1 MKKTIAKTAAM
12 VMAVMLAGA
21 ACMPAAVTA
30 FAYTSSTTS
39 DNSQVEMKAALT
51 IVKKRVAIPKEVSEF
66 KYTTGESYG
75 TKSFNFTWTTPNGA
89 SEYRQIRVS
98 IIGGIITSYSDSKNS
113 SSYSSTPK
121 LAKLTNEQLLEK
133 AKGYIKQ
140 LNPDI
145 VNDVKL
151 ELGSL
156 SLFSNTAT
164 VSFKRYENG
173 ILVSGNNGSVT
184 LDKNTGTLKS
194 FSVNWWENAEFADL
208 KSAKSEAEIQEAYK
222 KLCNLT
228 PYYKISTEWKQ
239 DEKTGKYTSNQVVRI
254 VYDPDFTS
262 EIDAFT
268 GKESTIWEDMK
279 KAEGTRYYGSG
290 WSNAV
295 TEEECADEA
304 GADDSVEFTKEELEK
319 IEQDNNLIKTDK
331 AFELLKKDKYAALT
345 DDYTLKS
352 YNVYS
357 DKNEKTGEETFYL
370 NLSYTVKDDI
380 KKDYKGYKNI
390 NVEIN
395 AETGEVLYLNK
406 YGNTADLPK
415 LNVSN
420 ANAIAD
426 AVTKTYA
433 KDIVKEYKAD
443 SGNTAPVESWK
454 YDDKTVYEDTRTFTY
469 SRYVNG
475 IQVWGERISITV
487 DSNGVVTNYSTK
499 HTKDVTFPSANI
511 LSESEAFDK
520 LFPQRDF
527 DYYYDGWIT
536 KDGKVKTYLIYKM
549 NGFYLNAKTGK
560 LCNWNG
566 SDKTTY
572 VSARDVK
579 YSDIKGIPQEEAI
592 KALQKYGITLT
603 NDSKFKPDEII
614 TEEDFANLLSS
625 ALGGYEVA
633 IDEEVEEVEEA
644 DADASL
650 DKGTEKKDDNEG
662 DKKHIETTMR
672 EAAKMF
678 GQLYLPSD
686 VAKMKI
692 FKSPFSDVKNSDDDA
707 GYLAVAN
714 AKGFITGTDGKLNG
728 DKNITRAEAVQIIY
742 DYLVTLSK

>member
-39 DNSQVEMKAALT
+39 DNSQVEMKEALT

-66 KYTTGESYG
+66 KYTTSESYG

-98 IIGGIITSYSDSKNS
+98 ITGGIITSYSDSQNS
-113 SSYSSTPK
+113 SSYSSNPK
-121 LAKLTNEQLLEK
+121 LAKLTEKQLLEK

-151 ELGSL
+151 EIGSL

-194 FSVNWWENAEFADL
+194 FSVNWWENAEFADP
-208 KSAKSEAEIQEAYK
+208 KGAKSEAEIQEAYK

-228 PYYKISTEWKQ
+228 PYYKISTEWKK
-239 DEKTGKYTSNQVVRI
+239 DENTGKYTSNQVVKI

-268 GKESTIWEDMK
+268 GKESTIWEDMSN
-279 KAEGTRYYGSG
+279 AEGTRYYGNG
-290 WSNAV
+290 WGNAV
-295 TEEECADEA
+295 TEEEEECADEA
-304 GADDSVEFTKEELEK
+304 GADDSIEFTKEELEK

-352 YNVYS
+352 YNIYS
-357 DKNEKTGEETFYL
+357 EKNEKTGEETFCLYL
-370 NLSYTVKDDI
+370 NYTVKDDLE
-380 KKDYKGYKNI
+380 KKYKGYKVI

-406 YGNTADLPK
+406 YSNNSDLPK
-415 LNVSN
+415 LNVSK

-443 SGNTAPVESWK
+443 SGNTAPVKSWE
-454 YDDKTVYEDTRTFTY
+454 YDSKTVYEDSRMFTY

-475 IQVWGERISITV
+475 IQVWGERINVSV
-487 DSNGVVTNYSTK
+487 DSNGVVTNYSTN
-499 HTKDVTFPSANI
+499 HTEDVTFPSANI

-520 LFPQRDF
+520 LFTQQDF

-566 SDKTTY
+566 SDKTAY

-579 YSDIKGIPQEEAI
+579 YSDIKDIPQEEAI
-592 KALQKYGITLT
+592 KALQKYGIALT
-603 NDSKFKPDEII
+603 NDSRFKPDEII
-614 TEEDFANLLSS
+614 TEEDFANLLTN

-633 IDEEVEEVEEA
+633 IDEDVEEA
-644 DADASL
+644 YADASL
-650 DKGTEKKDDNEG
+650 DKGTDKKDDNEG

-728 DKNITRAEAVQIIY
+728 DKTITRAEAVQIIY
-742 DYLVTLSK
+742 DYLVMLSK